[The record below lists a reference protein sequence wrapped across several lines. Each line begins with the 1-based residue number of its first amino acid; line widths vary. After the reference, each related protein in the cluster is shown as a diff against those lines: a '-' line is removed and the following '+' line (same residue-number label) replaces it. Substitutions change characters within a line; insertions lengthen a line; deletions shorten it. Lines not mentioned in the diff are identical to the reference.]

1 MRGTSS
7 RMILVGICAWISMCL
22 LIAGWLP
29 EINDSVSSIW
39 LLSGLMGLVSAVGLA
54 EAIKSDTRQQEMLLS
69 EYMQAAMTDG
79 LTGLANRQALD
90 RSLTAAL
97 KNFDPSRNRLSLVM
111 IDIDHFK
118 SFNDQHGHQAG
129 DAVLRFMSGR
139 MSEFFH
145 GKGYPARY
153 GGEEFAVMIPG
164 AGIRDADRLAEAFRQ
179 VMKEGTCE
187 FRDQSFRIT
196 ISAGV
201 TEARAEDTPDSLLRR
216 ADLALYAAKKMG
228 RDCIW
233 VADDNVPQI
242 GAQPLDR
249 IAAMTPARVL
259 EVT

>member
-29 EINDSVSSIW
+29 EINDSVSNIW
-39 LLSGLMGLVSAVGLA
+39 LISGLMGLVSAVGLA
-54 EAIKSDTRQQEMLLS
+54 EAIKSDIRQQEMLLS

-90 RSLTAAL
+90 RALSAAL
-97 KNFDPSRNRLSLVM
+97 KSYNQGRGQLCLVM

-129 DAVLRFMSGR
+129 DAVLRFMSGK
-139 MSEFFH
+139 MTDFFN
-145 GKGYPARY
+145 GKGMPARY
-153 GGEEFAVMIPG
+153 GGEEFAVMLPNY
-164 AGIRDADRLAEAFRQ
+164 GIRDADRLADEFRQ
-179 VMKEGTCE
+179 RMRSGICE
-187 FRDQSFRIT
+187 FRDQSFQVT

-201 TEARAEDTPDSLLRR
+201 TEARPGDTPDTLLRR

-233 VADDNVPQI
+233 VADDNVPHI
-242 GAQPLDR
+242 GMPSLDR
-249 IAAMTPARVL
+249 IISQTPAKVL